1 MIGAFINKLTL
12 TFFPVW
18 VSHEARL
25 IAIAHTFTHTFF
37 SKTQHKQSFMSTKL
51 SVSSFSPV
59 QGWNGLIGAVGARG
73 EDGELVRY

>member
-1 MIGAFINKLTL
+1 M
-12 TFFPVW
+12 
-18 VSHEARL
+18 
-25 IAIAHTFTHTFF
+25 
-37 SKTQHKQSFMSTKL
+37 SKASCPQKL